1 MVLDLGTYQGRLL
14 HLLNGYMQ
22 FMSNRARDD
31 MIMTGEF
38 RMPKQGQKAV
48 QYIEASDMGIIFDA
62 VDRMDGWHGSM
73 CRGLV

>member
-1 MVLDLGTYQGRLL
+1 
-14 HLLNGYMQ
+14 
-22 FMSNRARDD
+22 